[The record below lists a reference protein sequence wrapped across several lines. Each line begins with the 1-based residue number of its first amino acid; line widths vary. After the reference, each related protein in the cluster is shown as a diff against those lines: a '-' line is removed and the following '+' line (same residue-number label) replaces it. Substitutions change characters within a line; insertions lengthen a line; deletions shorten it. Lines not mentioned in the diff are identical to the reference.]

1 MFGLSPLKDYC
12 QSLLP
17 MMLVSTLSLLAGGV
31 SAGAVLPAA
40 EYHKPTNPSLKQILP
55 KHPSSSGFNQAT
67 FHKSNGGHAT
77 CVSGFVPVT
86 ASTNNNIKLD
96 LSLPKNQSEVT
107 EFFVASYSAGST
119 VAQDINLGKATV
131 SGTWNIYATLCTPEQ
146 NVKPK
151 GVQLLTH
158 GVGVSPHLVQAMDLK
173 EQC

>member
-1 MFGLSPLKDYC
+1 
-12 QSLLP
+12 
-17 MMLVSTLSLLAGGV
+17 MLVSTLSLLAGGV

-40 EYHKPTNPSLKQILP
+40 EYHQSIDSSIKQLLP
-55 KHPSSSGFNQAT
+55 EYPSSSGFKGAFT
-67 FHKSNGGHAT
+67 HKSNGGHAI

-96 LSLPKNQSEVT
+96 LSLPNNQSQVT

-119 VAQDINLGKATV
+119 VAKDINLGKATV
-131 SGTWNIYATLCTPEQ
+131 SGTWDIYATLCTPEQ

-158 GVGVSPHLVQAMDLK
+158 GVGVSPSRHQTTEV
-173 EQC
+173 